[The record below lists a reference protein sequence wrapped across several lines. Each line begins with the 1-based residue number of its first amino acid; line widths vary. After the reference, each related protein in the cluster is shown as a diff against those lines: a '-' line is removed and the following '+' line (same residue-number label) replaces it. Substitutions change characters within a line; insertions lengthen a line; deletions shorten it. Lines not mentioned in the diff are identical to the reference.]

1 MTNFHGIYQG
11 NCALTYVGVVLELRK
26 LDFRGF
32 EGQFD
37 VKKANFR
44 GLIEKSAI
52 IGIFWLLEPTYDQF
66 SWNIPWQLCL
76 KVCWSGSRAQKVRF

>member
-1 MTNFHGIYQG
+1 MANFHGIYHG
-11 NCALTYVGVVLELRK
+11 NCALKCVGVVLELRK

-44 GLIEKSAI
+44 GLIAK
-52 IGIFWLLEPTYDQF
+52 IGHYWPIFATETHLWLNFMDYT
-66 SWNIPWQLCL
+66 
-76 KVCWSGSRAQKVRF
+76 KVTVT